1 MLEELFFIH
10 KNVVKNI
17 PEEFKRYLYDDINWN
32 AKAICI
38 FGSRGVGK
46 TTLLL
51 QHYLNEYNDVEK
63 CLYISADNINVISNG
78 LYKVAQEFFKYGG
91 EALIIDEAHKY
102 PNWSLEIKNIL
113 DTYKDKK
120 IFFTSSSIVDLKE
133 SKYDL
138 SRRVVYY
145 ELKGLSFREFL
156 AFELKENLQKYV
168 LKDLLNK
175 HVEYAGNLIDK
186 VPVLKYFKEYLK
198 LGYYPFYLES
208 KIDFVNKLDNIIE
221 KTLLEDLAVKYN
233 IKEHNVYNLKK
244 MLWLISSSHPFVPNI
259 DKLNRTLG
267 ISQEYIH
274 KYFNYLELAGL
285 INFVREKDS
294 GFRFVRKPGKI
305 YLENT
310 NLIYI
315 ITGKV
320 NINNEKG
327 NIRETFFL
335 NQLKDILT
343 INLCDQGDFL
353 VDDKYVFEVGG
364 KNKNFSQIKD
374 LKNSYLAIENIEI
387 GAGNKIPLYLFG
399 FLY

>member
-1 MLEELFFIH
+1 MILGAFII
-10 KNVVKNI
+10 V
-17 PEEFKRYLYDDINWN
+17 FD
-32 AKAICI
+32 
-38 FGSRGVGK
+38 
-46 TTLLL
+46 
-51 QHYLNEYNDVEK
+51 
-63 CLYISADNINVISNG
+63 
-78 LYKVAQEFFKYGG
+78 
-91 EALIIDEAHKY
+91 Y
-102 PNWSLEIKNIL
+102 PQI
-113 DTYKDKK
+113 
-120 IFFTSSSIVDLKE
+120 
-133 SKYDL
+133 
-138 SRRVVYY
+138 
-145 ELKGLSFREFL
+145 
-156 AFELKENLQKYV
+156 
-168 LKDLLNK
+168 
-175 HVEYAGNLIDK
+175 
-186 VPVLKYFKEYLK
+186 
-198 LGYYPFYLES
+198 
-208 KIDFVNKLDNIIE
+208 
-221 KTLLEDLAVKYN
+221 
-233 IKEHNVYNLKK
+233 
-244 MLWLISSSHPFVPNI
+244 
-259 DKLNRTLG
+259 
-267 ISQEYIH
+267 